1 MGLLIEWALVWPR
14 RYFSLQAIKA
24 FSCPGAYV
32 ALYRR
37 WIYRY
42 RGPSAAFAREIVRS
56 MIKDRSMLVRQ
67 GLAIAAV
74 LLWIAALVAR
84 QWLVPSFARPN
95 QIHVDEATY
104 GESCEHFV
112 PPSGNINRVRRG
124 NATVVALQACNNTD
138 VFCPIYI
145 DRVKFGDPAAGC
157 EKDFNVSW
165 RCGKD
170 RELRH
175 LNIPGEAVQQ
185 LAWLNCSDHEP

>member
-1 MGLLIEWALVWPR
+1 
-14 RYFSLQAIKA
+14 
-24 FSCPGAYV
+24 
-32 ALYRR
+32 
-37 WIYRY
+37 
-42 RGPSAAFAREIVRS
+42 
-56 MIKDRSMLVRQ
+56 MIKGRSILVRQ

-95 QIHVDEATY
+95 QIHIDQATY

-138 VFCPIYI
+138 VFCPVYI

-170 RELRH
+170 QKLRH

-185 LAWLNCSDHEP
+185 LAWLNCSDHEPLQQKP